1 MATTYKILGQ
11 VAPTTNSANTVYTV
25 PAATQTV
32 VSSINICNPDSIAR
46 AFRVAIVPSGNTL
59 AQKHYVAYETPIAAT
74 DTITLSAGITMGAND
89 SISVYANSTSNISF
103 SVFGSEIT

>member
-32 VSSINICNPDSIAR
+32 VSSINICNPDSVAR